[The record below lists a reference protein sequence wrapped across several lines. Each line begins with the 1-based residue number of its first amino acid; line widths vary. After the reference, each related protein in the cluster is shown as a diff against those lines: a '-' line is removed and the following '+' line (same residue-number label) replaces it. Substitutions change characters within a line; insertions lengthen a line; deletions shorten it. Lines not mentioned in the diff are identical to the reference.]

1 MEVIAHMKLPD
12 TWGAAKF
19 IKNMINHFVLNVK
32 IQVIS
37 NLSSIAWITG
47 HDHPPAIPSSSHGC
61 YMKAF
66 FPFFINPLIR
76 KWFTDFVWLL
86 CVRSSCSDE
95 AYHVRKVSWKK
106 IHQQFTRNTKYTDI
120 LSALRKRKSFFL
132 EHAGD
137 LHINML
143 RRRVK
148 STQSPAHSFFVGE
161 HVETTTHYNTL
172 LPLHYMA
179 EPWPRLLT

>member
-76 KWFTDFVWLL
+76 KWFTDFVRLL
-86 CVRSSCSDE
+86 CVRSSCSDK
-95 AYHVRKVSWKK
+95 AYHVRKIPWKK

-120 LSALRKRKSFFL
+120 LSALKKKKFFSRT
-132 EHAGD
+132 
-137 LHINML
+137 
-143 RRRVK
+143 RRRSAYQYVK
-148 STQSPAHSFFVGE
+148 KKKGEEHPVTSTQFFCGRTCRN
-161 HVETTTHYNTL
+161 HNTL
-172 LPLHYMA
+172 
-179 EPWPRLLT
+179 